1 MSDYYSKLG
10 NILSEALENGQIPK
24 NEEKNQKKA
33 SETQEFLEKDKK
45 APELNTENLKYVD
58 KDEKIRKK
66 LKKEEIP
73 TGEVIKMHKYTN
85 LMHIPQEILQ
95 ILTTLDIAYPYT
107 WKKITKRYY
116 ELLKKLHPDSAG
128 KNKNTI
134 HNFTDVDN
142 FRHLTIN
149 QLQDMYKILDRYF
162 NCK

>member
-10 NILSEALENGQIPK
+10 NILNEALENGQIPK
-24 NEEKNQKKA
+24 NEEKTQKKTP
-33 SETQEFLEKDKK
+33 ETQEFLEKDKK
-45 APELNTENLKYVD
+45 ATELNTENLKYAD

-73 TGEVIKMHKYTN
+73 TGEVIKVHKYTN
-85 LMHIPQEILQ
+85 LMHIPQEISQ

-107 WKKITKRYY
+107 WKKITKRYH

-134 HNFTDVDN
+134 HDSTDVDN
-142 FRHLTIN
+142 LRHLTIN
-149 QLQDMYKILDRYF
+149 QLQDIYKILDRYF

>member
-10 NILSEALENGQIPK
+10 NILNEALENGQIPK
-24 NEEKNQKKA
+24 NEEKTQKKA
-33 SETQEFLEKDKK
+33 SKTQEFLEKDKK
-45 APELNTENLKYVD
+45 APELNTENLKYAD

-85 LMHIPQEILQ
+85 LMHIPQEISQ

-107 WKKITKRYY
+107 WKKITKRYH

-128 KNKNTI
+128 KNENTI
-134 HNFTDVDN
+134 HNFIDVDN